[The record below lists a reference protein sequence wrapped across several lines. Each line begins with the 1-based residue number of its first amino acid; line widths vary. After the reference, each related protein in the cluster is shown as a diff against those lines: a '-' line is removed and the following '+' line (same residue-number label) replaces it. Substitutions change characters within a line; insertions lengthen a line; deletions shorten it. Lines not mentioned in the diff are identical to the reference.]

1 MSAPKSQYD
10 QDLDKVELTQLRRGY
25 NFAIEDLNKVLTDSV
40 SEATV
45 TEELSLLL
53 KIQARVNEME
63 RVRFPQPDQQN

>member
-10 QDLDKVELTQLRRGY
+10 QDLDNMELTQLRRGY

-40 SEATV
+40 NEATV

-63 RVRFPQPDQQN
+63 RVRFPQPDQKN

>member
-1 MSAPKSQYD
+1 MSSSQFD
-10 QDLDKVELTQLRRGY
+10 QDLDKMELTQLRRGY

-40 SEATV
+40 NEATV

>member
-10 QDLDKVELTQLRRGY
+10 QDLDNMELTQLRRGY

-63 RVRFPQPDQQN
+63 RVRFPQSDQQN